1 VNRRVNYTPDKLRS
15 IQTKKINMIRL
26 GRANILFRADDNNN
40 DEEMEEE
47 EVIHKHTYPAID

>member
-1 VNRRVNYTPDKLRS
+1 
-15 IQTKKINMIRL
+15 MIRL